1 MADTTHF
8 GDTEVDT
15 TVLDGAEHAY
25 PRDRLY
31 VKIAIVLAVLT
42 ALEVGVHSF
51 PDLFGGSGSPG
62 YIAAL
67 LITMFAKFWAVG
79 YFFMHLKWDN
89 KLLSRVFYVGFILA
103 ILVYVALMAM
113 FRLFSQGGGGGMA

>member
-1 MADTTHF
+1 MAETTHF
-8 GDTEVDT
+8 GDSEVDT
-15 TVLDGAEHAY
+15 DVLDGAEHAY

-51 PDLFGGSGSPG
+51 PELFGGPGSPG
-62 YIAAL
+62 YVAAL
-67 LITMFAKFWAVG
+67 LVTMFAKFWAVG

-89 KLLSRVFYVGFILA
+89 KLLGRVFYIGFILA
-103 ILVYVALMAM
+103 ILVYVAVMAM
-113 FRLFSQGGGGGMA
+113 FRLFSQGGSGMMS

>member
-31 VKIAIVLAVLT
+31 VKIAIVLAILT

-62 YIAAL
+62 YIFAL
-67 LITMFAKFWAVG
+67 LITMFAKIWAVG

-89 KLLSRVFYVGFILA
+89 KLLSRVFYVGFVLA
-103 ILVYVALMAM
+103 ILIYVALMAM

>member
-1 MADTTHF
+1 MTDTSHF

-15 TVLDGAEHAY
+15 SVLDGAEHAY

-31 VKIAIVLAVLT
+31 VKIAIVLAILT

-62 YIAAL
+62 YIFAL
-67 LITMFAKFWAVG
+67 LITMFAKIWAVG

-89 KLLSRVFYVGFILA
+89 KLLSRVFYVGFVLA
-103 ILVYVALMAM
+103 ILIYVALMAM